1 MQKERGYLYLRTEP
15 RINGQYRNCR
25 HMKFAG
31 SLLRKSEAFFFC
43 LGLWPRTQFAPP
55 KPTSMS

>member
-31 SLLRKSEAFFFC
+31 SLLRKSEAFFFV
-43 LGLWPRTQFAPP
+43 LGCGPELNLPP
-55 KPTSMS
+55 LSPPA